1 MYEQCIIAQFDNTEK
16 ARLALEVLAKA
27 GYGEQQVSFVSR
39 SEDPQLGNV
48 SEMERDAADEGG
60 GSAGAGMGGLL
71 GGALTA
77 PIAASTLLGPFI
89 LAGPLVGVGVGA
101 ALGGMLGGA
110 QQWGVTPEAGETYE
124 QSVRDGAVLI
134 IVTGDKAELR
144 EAEASLKTVGPESI
158 RHFGTPE

>member
-1 MYEQCIIAQFDNTEK
+1 MYDQCIIAEFENTQK
-16 ARLALEVLAKA
+16 ARLGLEVLAKA
-27 GYGEQQVSFVSR
+27 GYGEDQVSFVSR
-39 SEDPQLGNV
+39 SDDPQLGNV
-48 SEMERDAADEGG
+48 AKLEKDAADEGE
-60 GSAGAGMGGLL
+60 GSTGAGIGGLL

-89 LAGPLVGVGVGA
+89 LVGPLVGVGVGA

-124 QSVRDGAVLI
+124 KSVRDGAVLI
-134 IVTGDKAELR
+134 IVTGDKVALR

-158 RHFGTPE
+158 RHFATPE